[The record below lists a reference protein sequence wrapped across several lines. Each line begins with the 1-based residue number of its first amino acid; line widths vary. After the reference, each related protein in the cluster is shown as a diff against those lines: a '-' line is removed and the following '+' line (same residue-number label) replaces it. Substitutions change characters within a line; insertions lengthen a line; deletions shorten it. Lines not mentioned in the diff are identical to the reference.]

1 MVIAEDARAFAD
13 QVNKGYKAEVVICAA
28 DMVVPKRFTSGSLS
42 LDVALGGGWPGNK
55 WVEVLGKES
64 SGKTSVAYKT
74 LAANQELDKNFT
86 TFWLAAEHYDADWA
100 SACGVDN
107 SRIHLAPTQLME
119 EALDLLLGAVESK
132 AYDAIVLDSWPALLA
147 QEEDS
152 KTMAEY
158 TQAEGARMF
167 NKFWRKA
174 GKASRRAY
182 DNSERAFLGIVV
194 NQWRDKIGGF
204 APRGTPQTSP
214 GGHGKDYAFYTRV
227 DITRDDWLTE
237 RRGIAEDPLRD
248 KKNYIYKVGQT
259 MRIKTIKNKSAA
271 PQQLAYVDFY
281 NRNASTLGFRRGEY
295 DLGRDYAA
303 MGILL
308 QVIRKSGGWYTY
320 GPHKWN
326 GVDKLRDSLREDIS
340 LRESLSRE
348 VIEAASDPRAV
359 DQYDLRDVQQAV
371 SSGEKKVT
379 RRAP

>member
-1 MVIAEDARAFAD
+1 MADNDDARAFVAR
-13 QVNKGYKAEVVICAA
+13 VNKGYGSEVIICAA
-28 DMVVPKRFTSGSLS
+28 DMVVPRRFTSGSLS

-55 WVEVLGKES
+55 WIEVLGKEQ
-64 SGKTSVAYKT
+64 SGKTSVVFKT
-74 LAANQELDKNFT
+74 LAANQALDKNFT
-86 TFWLAAEHYDADWA
+86 TFWLAAEHYDTDWA
-100 SACGVDN
+100 TACGVDN
-107 SRIHLAPTQLME
+107 SRVDVAPTQIME

-132 AYDAIVLDSWPALLA
+132 AYDAIVLDSFPALIA
-147 QEEDS
+147 QEEDA

-158 TQAEGARMF
+158 TTAEGARAF

-182 DNSERAFLGIVV
+182 DGTDRAFLGIVI

-204 APRGTPQTSP
+204 SPRGTPQTSP

-227 DITRDDWLTE
+227 DIARDDYLTE
-237 RRGIAEDPLRD
+237 RRAIAEDPLRSV
-248 KKNYIYKVGQT
+248 KNHVFKVGQT
-259 MRIKTIKNKSAA
+259 MRLKTIKNKAAA

-281 NRNASTLGFRRGEY
+281 NRNAPTLGFRRGEY

-308 QVIRKSGGWYTY
+308 QVIAKSGGWYTY

-326 GVDKLRDSLREDIS
+326 GVDKLRESLREDLS
-340 LRESLSRE
+340 LRESLARE

-371 SSGEKKVT
+371 NSGEKKVS
-379 RRAP
+379 R